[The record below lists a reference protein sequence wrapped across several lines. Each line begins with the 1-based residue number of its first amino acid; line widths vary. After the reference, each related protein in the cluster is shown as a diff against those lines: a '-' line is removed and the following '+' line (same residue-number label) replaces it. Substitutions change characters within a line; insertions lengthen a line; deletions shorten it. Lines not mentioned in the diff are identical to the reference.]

1 MKKDK
6 LDEFRQI
13 IGEDSFCT
21 FLKLLTEI
29 GPDSRTHR
37 ISVIIAGILR
47 FALGKISDDHEEG
60 SIAEALAVLDEEPY
74 SDGEEYCRLK
84 ELIDQI
90 CQKTGMKNY
99 RTTVR
104 GSEYSIADNAI
115 AEYCRW
121 YNMPWE
127 D

>member
-13 IGEDSFCT
+13 IGEVCFGA

-47 FALGKISDDHEEG
+47 FATGKINDDYENG
-60 SIAEALAVLDEEPY
+60 S
-74 SDGEEYCRLK
+74 C
-84 ELIDQI
+84 
-90 CQKTGMKNY
+90 
-99 RTTVR
+99 
-104 GSEYSIADNAI
+104 
-115 AEYCRW
+115 
-121 YNMPWE
+121 
-127 D
+127 

>member
-1 MKKDK
+1 MGNDK

-13 IGEDSFCT
+13 IGEVSFGA
-21 FLKLLTEI
+21 FMELLTEI
-29 GPDSRTHR
+29 GPDSRTQR

-47 FALGKISDDHEEG
+47 FATGKITGDYENG
-60 SIAEALAVLDEEPY
+60 SVAEALAFLDEEPH
-74 SDGEEYCRLK
+74 SDGEEYLRLK

-90 CQKTGMKNY
+90 CQKAGMLND
-99 RTTVR
+99 RVTAR
-104 GSEYSIADNAI
+104 GIKYSIADNAI
-115 AEYCRW
+115 AEYSRW

>member
-13 IGEDSFCT
+13 IGEVSFGA

-47 FALGKISDDHEEG
+47 FATGKITDDYENG
-60 SIAEALAVLDEEPY
+60 SVAEALAFLDEEPH
-74 SDGEEYCRLK
+74 SGGEEYLRLK

-90 CQKTGMKNY
+90 CQKAGMLND
-99 RTTVR
+99 RVTAR
-104 GSEYSIADNAI
+104 GIKYSIADNAI
-115 AEYCRW
+115 AEYSRW
-121 YNMPWE
+121 YHMPWE

>member
-6 LDEFRQI
+6 LDEFQQI
-13 IGEDSFCT
+13 IGKVSFGA
-21 FLKLLTEI
+21 FMELLSEI
-29 GPDSRTHR
+29 GSDSRTHR

-47 FALGKISDDHEEG
+47 FALGKVTDDYEKG
-60 SIAEALAVLDEEPY
+60 SVSEALAVLDEEPH
-74 SDGEEYCRLK
+74 SDGEEYLRLK

-90 CQKTGMKNY
+90 CQKAGMSND
-99 RTTVR
+99 RVTAR
-104 GSEYSIADNAI
+104 GIKYSIADNAI
-115 AEYCRW
+115 TEYSRW

>member
-1 MKKDK
+1 MKEDK
-6 LDEFRQI
+6 LDEFRRI
-13 IGEDSFCT
+13 IGKDFFCV
-21 FLKLLTEI
+21 FMKLLTEI

-47 FALGKISDDHEEG
+47 FALGKITDDPDKG
-60 SIAEALAVLDEEPY
+60 SLAEALSVIDEEPY
-74 SDGEEYCRLK
+74 SNSAEYYRLN

-90 CQKTGMKNY
+90 CQKTGMMNY
-99 RTTVR
+99 RVTAR
-104 GSEYSIADNAI
+104 GRKYSISENAI

>member
-13 IGEDSFCT
+13 MGKNPFGAFME
-21 FLKLLTEI
+21 LLIEI

-47 FALGKISDDHEEG
+47 FALGKITDDYENG
-60 SIAEALAVLDEEPY
+60 SVAEALAFLDEEPH
-74 SDGEEYCRLK
+74 SDGEEYLRLK

-90 CQKTGMKNY
+90 CQKSGMLND
-99 RTTVR
+99 RVTAR
-104 GSEYSIADNAI
+104 GIKYSIADNAI